1 MDKFLETASTIALG
15 IIGVAM
21 VAVIVSRNAQTPA
34 VIQASGSAFGNSLA
48 VAEAPVTGDQT
59 PINLSYPGQGF
70 GSFLPSLN
78 MPTW

>member
-15 IIGVAM
+15 IITVAI

-48 VAEAPVTGDQT
+48 VAEAPVTGAST
-59 PINLSYPGQGF
+59 PINLTYPGQGF
-70 GSFLPSLN
+70 GSFLPQLSS
-78 MPTW
+78 PTW